1 MSFHDSTTE
10 SPLFGTDT
18 SPDAPPEGE
27 RWSSW
32 DGAMHGPTPRPDW
45 VITALGAVEED
56 LGVLKTGKE
65 ADVHL
70 IRRWLPAGSHHL
82 ALPGQS
88 VDTLLAAKRYR
99 GAENRLFHRD
109 GGYLEGRRVRKS
121 REMRAMARRTEFGR
135 SMIAGQW
142 AAAEFDA
149 LGRLWELGLPV
160 PYPVQ
165 LSETEM
171 LMEFVGDGRT
181 AAPRLVQTKPSPE
194 LLAQLFE
201 EFRSV
206 VLTLAQEGWAHGDLS
221 PYNVL
226 VHDDHLVVID
236 WPQIVDVVG
245 NPHGFEFLERDVR
258 VMCDW
263 FTRRGLDVDADL
275 LFGDV
280 AAMAAGSGW

>member
-1 MSFHDSTTE
+1 MTFHE
-10 SPLFGTDT
+10 AAAQSPLFASVTR
-18 SPDAPPEGE
+18 PDDPPEGD
-27 RWSSW
+27 RWSTW
-32 DGAMHGPTPRPDW
+32 DGATHGPSPRPDW
-45 VITALGAVEED
+45 VITELGAVESD
-56 LGVLKTGKE
+56 LGILKTGKE

-70 IRRWLPAGSHHL
+70 VRRWLPDGTSS
-82 ALPGQS
+82 PPRDS
-88 VDTLLAAKRYR
+88 LLAAKRYR

-121 REMRAMARRTEFGR
+121 RETRAMARRTEFGR
-135 SMIAGQW
+135 ALIAGQW
-142 AAAEFDA
+142 AGAEFGA

-165 LSETEM
+165 LNEAEM
-171 LMEFVGDGRT
+171 LMEFVTDDPASGS
-181 AAPRLVQTKPSPE
+181 AAPRLVQTRPGPD
-194 LLAQLFE
+194 LLAELFE
-201 EFRSV
+201 QFRDV
-206 VLTLAQEGWAHGDLS
+206 VLTLAGEGWAHGDLS

-226 VHDDHLVVID
+226 VRGERLVVID

-263 FTRRGLDVDADL
+263 FVRRGLDVDADS

-280 AAMAAGSGW
+280 AAQAAGSTW

>member
-1 MSFHDSTTE
+1 MSFQEAAADPPHFVTSTNA
-10 SPLFGTDT
+10 DV
-18 SPDAPPEGE
+18 PPEGD
-27 RWSSW
+27 RWSTW
-32 DGAMHGPTPRPDW
+32 DGATHGPKPRPDW

-56 LGVLKTGKE
+56 LGILKTGKE

-70 IRRWLPAGSHHL
+70 VRRWVPDGTDAPARDSI
-82 ALPGQS
+82 
-88 VDTLLAAKRYR
+88 LAAKRYR

-121 REMRAMARRTEFGR
+121 RETRAMARRTEFGR
-135 SMIAGQW
+135 ALIAGQW

-149 LGRLWELGLPV
+149 VCRLWELGLPV

-165 LSETEM
+165 LNEAEM
-171 LMEFVGDGRT
+171 LMEFVGTGRT
-181 AAPRLVQTKPSPE
+181 AAPRLVQARPSAE
-194 LLAQLFE
+194 LLADLFE
-201 EFRSV
+201 QFRHV
-206 VLTLAQEGWAHGDLS
+206 VLSLAGEGWAHGDLS

-226 VHDDHLVVID
+226 LHEDRLVVID

-258 VMCDW
+258 TMCEW
-263 FTRRGLDVDADL
+263 FVRRGLKVDTEA

-280 AAMAAGSGW
+280 AAQAAGSGWG

>member
-1 MSFHDSTTE
+1 MSVHRSSTE
-10 SPLFGTDT
+10 SQLFASD
-18 SPDAPPEGE
+18 SCPDAPPEGE

-70 IRRWLPAGSHHL
+70 IRRWVPDGSAEPAT
-82 ALPGQS
+82 QS
-88 VDTLLAAKRYR
+88 LLAAKRYR
-99 GAENRLFHRD
+99 GSENRLFHRD

-201 EFRSV
+201 EFRGV

-263 FTRRGLDVDADL
+263 FTRRGLDVDVDL

-280 AAMAAGSGW
+280 AAMAAGSAW